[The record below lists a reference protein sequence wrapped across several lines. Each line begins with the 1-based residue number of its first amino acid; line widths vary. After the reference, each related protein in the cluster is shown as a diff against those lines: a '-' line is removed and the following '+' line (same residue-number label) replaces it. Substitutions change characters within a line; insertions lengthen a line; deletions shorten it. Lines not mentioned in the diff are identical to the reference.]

1 MPGGRLSV
9 AFRGVFAQ
17 AGAVYGMAGVVVGG
31 LISAGALVWNGRRTD
46 RTEQRNTSGMV
57 DTSDAQTVFAN
68 QIAVLDAE
76 RTLRQALTVLVEKCQ
91 GETEQL
97 KVDMRDQDDR
107 YRVRID
113 KLEATLLEMTEQLRR
128 GK

>member
-1 MPGGRLSV
+1 M
-9 AFRGVFAQ
+9 FAQ
-17 AGAVYGMAGVVVGG
+17 AGAVYGMGGVVLGG

-46 RTEQRNTSGMV
+46 RTAQRNTSGMV
-57 DTSDAQTVFAN
+57 ETSDAQTVFAN

-97 KVDMRDQDDR
+97 KTDMRDQDDR
-107 YRVRID
+107 YRVRIE
-113 KLEATLLEMTEQLRR
+113 KLEATLLEMTEQLRK
-128 GK
+128 GGE